1 MGELGAAIL
10 NTCAPAG
17 NRRAVQELAFNKLR
31 FIEAS
36 HAPAV
41 STPSAATPGSLVL
54 SCVISFS
61 SATLLCYAASLCA
74 KQTSRPYG
82 VPVGM
87 RS

>member
-36 HAPAV
+36 HAPTISAPAV
-41 STPSAATPGSLVL
+41 ATPGSLVL
-54 SCVISFS
+54 SCVVSFNS
-61 SATLLCYAASLCA
+61 GNFAL
-74 KQTSRPYG
+74 
-82 VPVGM
+82 
-87 RS
+87 